1 MAKAK
6 KSPKAKVHRAK
17 PPQAKSTRAKA
28 PKAKTRKT
36 KAPKAIKVPK
46 PSGTAYDP
54 HRPLEKNQLIHSQVR
69 HFQEVETQ
77 LPEHLRT
84 GVNVADIKTEG
95 QASHYIRKVT
105 KALHESG
112 GRPAQKVE
120 KAT

>member
-1 MAKAK
+1 MAKVK

-17 PPQAKSTRAKA
+17 PRKAKA
-28 PKAKTRKT
+28 PKVIR
-36 KAPKAIKVPK
+36 VPK
-46 PSGTAYDP
+46 PAGTAYDP
-54 HRPLEKNQLIHSQVR
+54 HRPLEKNQLIHAQVR
-69 HFQEVETQ
+69 HFQEAETQ
-77 LPEHLRT
+77 LPEDLRT

>member
-1 MAKAK
+1 MSKAREAKA
-6 KSPKAKVHRAK
+6 P
-17 PPQAKSTRAKA
+17 KA

-36 KAPKAIKVPK
+36 KGPKAIKVPK
-46 PSGTAYDP
+46 PSGAAYDP
-54 HRPLEKNQLIHSQVR
+54 HRPLEKNQLIHAQVK
-69 HFQEVETQ
+69 HFHEVETQ

-84 GVNVADIKTEG
+84 GVDVAAIKTEG